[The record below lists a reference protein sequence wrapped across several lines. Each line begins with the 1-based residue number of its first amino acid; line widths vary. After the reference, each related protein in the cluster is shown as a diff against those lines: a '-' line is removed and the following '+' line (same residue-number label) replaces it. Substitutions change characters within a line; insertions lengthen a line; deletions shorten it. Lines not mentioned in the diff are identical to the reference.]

1 MFYAT
6 ITSVASISSIYAY
19 INFQNAIHPEADSGN
34 EKFLYRRASLAVKK
48 LKEALYTC
56 KVSYGLALVILR

>member
-6 ITSVASISSIYAY
+6 ITSFPSISSVYAY

-34 EKFLYRRASLAVKK
+34 EKFLYGRGSLAAKK
-48 LKEALYTC
+48 LKEALYTG